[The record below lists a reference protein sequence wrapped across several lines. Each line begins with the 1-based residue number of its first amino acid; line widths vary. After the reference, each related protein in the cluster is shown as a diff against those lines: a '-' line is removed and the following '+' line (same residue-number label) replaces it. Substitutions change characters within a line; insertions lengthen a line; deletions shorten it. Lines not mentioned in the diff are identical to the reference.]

1 MCALPV
7 CLLALHSHLMSGGP
21 NQGCSLVSD
30 APRNL
35 QVSIFTESQKG
46 TVAVFQCSVDS
57 NPPAS
62 WALYK
67 GGALLATSK
76 KEDEPASHRIS
87 VTTGANALRVEMTG
101 VVPEDEGS
109 YNVTAINAHGATSRQ
124 LYFRVQ
130 SEGFVSH
137 S

>member
-1 MCALPV
+1 
-7 CLLALHSHLMSGGP
+7 
-21 NQGCSLVSD
+21 

-35 QVSIFTESQKG
+35 QVSVFTESQSG
-46 TVAVFQCSVDS
+46 SVAVFQCSVDS

-67 GGALLATSK
+67 GAALLATSQ
-76 KEDEPASHRIS
+76 KEEGPASPRVS

-101 VVPEDEGS
+101 VVPEDQGT
-109 YNVTAINAHGATSRQ
+109 YNVTATNAHGATSRQ

-130 SEGFVSH
+130 SEGWLG
-137 S
+137 